1 MSYRVLFLMLLALM
15 FMVALAAGNTH
26 AQSGSQSCDKTVC
39 GPGYKPVLQSNG
51 SCMCVLADCESTG
64 GCPPP
69 PKAVEDCDSIEGCGP
84 PQIIKP

>member
-1 MSYRVLFLMLLALM
+1 MFYRILFLAILILSFPL
-15 FMVALAAGNTH
+15 FLVQGNAS
-26 AQSGSQSCDKTVC
+26 AQQGGQGCDSTTC
-39 GPGYKPVLQSNG
+39 GPGYNPVLQSNG

>member
-51 SCMCVLADCESTG
+51 SCMCIFAGTNASGSTQPSLTSDDDCTR
-64 GCPPP
+64 P
-69 PKAVEDCDSIEGCGP
+69 EGCAPVGNVP
-84 PQIIKP
+84 R